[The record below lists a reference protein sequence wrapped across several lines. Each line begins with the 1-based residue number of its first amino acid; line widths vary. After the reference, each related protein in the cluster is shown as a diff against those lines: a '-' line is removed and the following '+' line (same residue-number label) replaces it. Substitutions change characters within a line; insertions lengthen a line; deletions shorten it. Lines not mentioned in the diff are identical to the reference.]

1 MLTCTLILNKYAN
14 PPIVTLFTS
23 VIMEVI
29 QMSKAKSRSK
39 GLSVSFAIEFRKGVR
54 KILELRHL
62 TQNELSDM
70 VGIQRQSLSLILTRD
85 DYRITGLQF
94 MGIMM
99 ALRLLIDDDA
109 FFDTYRDVKK
119 AESIWLN
126 LKARYL
132 LKGFE

>member
-1 MLTCTLILNKYAN
+1 
-14 PPIVTLFTS
+14 
-23 VIMEVI
+23 
-29 QMSKAKSRSK
+29 MSKAKSRSK

-109 FFDTYRDVKK
+109 FFDTYRDVQK
-119 AESIWLN
+119 AENIWLN
-126 LKARYL
+126 LKAQYL